1 VRLRFVGKD
10 SPIDDSPTLYDT
22 DRNTHLVQGW
32 KVTDP
37 DLLSRLDLGPH
48 ETCVEVTTRL
58 MSYLSE
64 SELTNTED
72 TELPLIIRTGR
83 DTYVIKGRRVTD
95 AEALAQLNMP
105 DHETAIEVS
114 AALRLATKEQHAEA
128 DA

>member
-1 VRLRFVGKD
+1 MGKRT
-10 SPIDDSPTLYDT
+10 SG
-22 DRNTHLVQGW
+22 NTGTAPHADAHW

-37 DLLSRLDLGPH
+37 DLLARLDLGPH

-58 MSYLSE
+58 MSYLSK

-114 AALRLATKEQHAEA
+114 AALRLATREQHAEA